1 MKIGR
6 LLTVVLICFAILPMT
21 ASIAIVLAGL
31 DTYAEDIL
39 VNQTTRIFNSKAA
52 TIQEYFEMNES
63 KAKTMAA
70 LDNVVAVATT
80 PNIEDLIIH
89 GNEEAI
95 DEYEQLEEML
105 IDICDTDEYLAK
117 ISLIG
122 ENDIILAS
130 TNRGSVSGVYT
141 RDNNRRSTVDDRF
154 LDGTTSSTIP
164 FYSEVLNSNGE
175 VVASVALDVKT
186 DLIRGIMRKNMPSDF
201 DNIILID
208 PTDYILSQVSAYST
222 HIEDS
227 FEPKR
232 IFAEL
237 NKQGD
242 DEISNYEFVT
252 YSYLNKEKIAYIK
265 ELEPSGWK
273 LAAYTRARTA
283 KAGLISVKTTIF
295 LSFAMIISISI
306 GIAIVFPIR
315 LLRPMYSIVN
325 TIHSIKRGNYDA
337 RVKVKT
343 GNEYGDMARAFNELA
358 DQIVVSEGRYRTI
371 VEMSDNIIFEW
382 HFPNDEVFV
391 ASTFNQKFSFR
402 SASEKYEDS
411 FLANMDLYYKDRE
424 RFKEDVK
431 TIRTT
436 TGLFQSEYRFKSI
449 YGDYTWV
456 LLRTITE
463 TDEDGNLYKSVGVI
477 VDIDRAKKREHDLH
491 QMASFDA
498 LTGLYNRATFEK
510 TLNNEIELSMIRK
523 SNDAIMF
530 IDIDDFKIFNDE
542 HGHAVGD
549 EVLKFTAKSI
559 RSIVDPYGFVGRY
572 AGDEFVVCIR
582 NTKEGL
588 PDEIARTLQNK
599 LKEGFYCEIIEDVI
613 SVNCSIG
620 IAILDEGRKNY
631 EQIIADA
638 DEAMYKVKKSGK
650 SRYGYL

>member
-31 DTYAEDIL
+31 DTYAEGTL
-39 VNQTTRIFNSKAA
+39 VNQTTRIFDSKAA
-52 TIQEYFEMNES
+52 AIKDYLEVNES
-63 KAKTMAA
+63 KVKAMAE
-70 LDNVVAVATT
+70 LDNVIAVATT
-80 PNIEDLIIH
+80 PDIEDAVTE
-89 GNEEAI
+89 GNEATIEGYI
-95 DEYEQLEEML
+95 QLQEML
-105 IDICDTDEYLAK
+105 NQICDADENLAK

-122 ENDIILAS
+122 QSDIIIAS
-130 TNRGSVSGVYT
+130 SDVGSVSSVYVW
-141 RDNNRRSTVDDRF
+141 DEYGRSGGEERF
-154 LDGTTSSTIP
+154 LDGVTSSTIP
-164 FYSEVLNSNGE
+164 FSYEVLNASGDA
-175 VVASVALDVKT
+175 VANIALDVKT
-186 DLIRGIMRKNMPSDF
+186 DHIRNIMKKNMPPDF

-208 PTDYILSQVSAYST
+208 PTDYILSQVSDHST

-227 FEPKR
+227 LEPKR

-237 NKQGD
+237 SKQED
-242 DEISNYEFVT
+242 DDISSGEFVT
-252 YSYLNKEKIAYIK
+252 YNYLNEEKLAYIK

-273 LAAYTRARTA
+273 LVAYTRARSA
-283 KAGLISVKTTIF
+283 KSGLISVKATIF
-295 LSFAMIISISI
+295 LSFAAITFISI
-306 GIAIVFPIR
+306 GVAIIFPVR

-337 RVKVKT
+337 RVKAKSD
-343 GNEYGDMARAFNELA
+343 NEYGDMARAFNELA

-382 HFPNDEVFV
+382 HFPDDEVFV
-391 ASTFNQKFSFR
+391 ASTFNQKFSYR
-402 SASEKYEDS
+402 SASDKYKDS
-411 FLANMDLYYKDRE
+411 FLANMDLYYKDRK
-424 RFKEDVK
+424 RFKEDIK

-463 TDEDGNLYKSVGVI
+463 NDEEGNLHKAVGVI
-477 VDIDRAKKREHDLH
+477 VDIDRAKKREQDLH
-491 QMASFDA
+491 RMASFDA
-498 LTGLYNRATFEK
+498 LTGLYNRATFEN

-523 SNDAIMF
+523 SKDAVMF
-530 IDIDDFKIFNDE
+530 IDIDDFKIFNDKY
-542 HGHAVGD
+542 GHAVGD

-559 RSIVDPYGFVGRY
+559 RAVVDPYGFVGRY
-572 AGDEFVVCIR
+572 AGDEFVVCIK
-582 NTKEGL
+582 NTKDDL
-588 PDEIARTLQNK
+588 PDKIAQSLLTK
-599 LKEGFYCEIIEDVI
+599 LKEGFYCEIINGII

-620 IAILDEGRKNY
+620 IATAQYGRKNY